1 MSDHPHLATLRPYV
15 EQHQT
20 DLTDLR
26 TRVDRLREMLE
37 RPPDDRSPKPP
48 PPRSELENDLAAA
61 ERTMAKHEQVI
72 GLAGEERVGELLR
85 ALAEDPDL
93 AREVA
98 ADPRAFATRQ
108 GFELPDSITVEIF
121 IAGRDVSARFS
132 SQDPD
137 MPFNITWSRDGFQ
150 RLPEPE
156 VSSRSEPAA
165 APARARRTST
175 RK

>member
-1 MSDHPHLATLRPYV
+1 MTLTITY
-15 EQHQT
+15 
-20 DLTDLR
+20 
-26 TRVDRLREMLE
+26 
-37 RPPDDRSPKPP
+37 
-48 PPRSELENDLAAA
+48 N
-61 ERTMAKHEQVI
+61 
-72 GLAGEERVGELLR
+72 
-85 ALAEDPDL
+85 
-93 AREVA
+93 
-98 ADPRAFATRQ
+98 
-108 GFELPDSITVEIF
+108 DSIYYDNDVEFF